1 MELGETTNISFRL
14 KMENGWDGRSSKE
27 ILLANRQRLG
37 CPSRGNILQYA
48 HQGRAFFGI
57 IFSFIDNGNMFSRE
71 HNTFGFFVGCPF
83 ANTKGNSIFPATSDC
98 NNYTVHSFLFV
109 IMIILT
115 CRKPRFKVNLCESSY
130 MFIKKLFQEGHCI
143 LL

>member
-48 HQGRAFFGI
+48 HLGRAFFGI

-71 HNTFGFFVGCPF
+71 HNIFRFFVGCPF

-98 NNYTVHSFLFV
+98 NDYTVHTFLFV
-109 IMIILT
+109 TLSPSYIFSIIQYYFFNGG
-115 CRKPRFKVNLCESSY
+115 RWRGDYDHIEV
-130 MFIKKLFQEGHCI
+130 
-143 LL
+143 